1 MHQRSY
7 IEHCFREND
16 MELMKGGVTLPSVDE
31 KGSPESPVDQYGHPT
46 EFEKSKSICQKYIGQ
61 LMWLAT
67 RTRPDISPVL
77 GMIASQMVIR
87 PTEMVKCLTHLWRY
101 IKGTS
106 TLSMTSFFPNSSSA
120 FGNLRLNVYVDAS
133 FSSGGSRSR
142 SGMTM
147 YLVDTTDG
155 SESIIQWASR
165 RQTSMAASAP
175 EAEVT
180 ATAEGFATAIFLFD
194 ALKKIKVITGF
205 GSNCILS
212 IKTDSAVA
220 LKQMNT
226 HTVTVRTRTAA
237 QKLAFLRELIYQG
250 AQIQPIYIPGPSQR
264 ADAQTKCLSG
274 PALRKAQ
281 DYLNLKHVVTPVV
294 NMIRAVGLDQIVADS
309 SAEKGWEGYGKQE
322 QPGKSDSS
330 DLLSG
335 SPCQSINGCPG
346 SLSDQEGVFPCFVV
360 SAWMSGIRI
369 RITYC
374 CKITDV

>member
-1 MHQRSY
+1 
-7 IEHCFREND
+7 
-16 MELMKGGVTLPSVDE
+16 
-31 KGSPESPVDQYGHPT
+31 
-46 EFEKSKSICQKYIGQ
+46 
-61 LMWLAT
+61 MWLAT

-87 PTEMVKCLTHLWRY
+87 PTEMVKCLIHLWRY

-106 TLSMTSFFPNSSSA
+106 GLSMTSFSPSNSV
-120 FGNLRLNVYVDAS
+120 FGKLRLNVYVDAS

-180 ATAEGFATAIFLFD
+180 AMAEGFATAIFLFD
-194 ALKKIKVITGF
+194 SLKEIQVITGF
-205 GSNCILS
+205 GPNCILS
-212 IKTDSAVA
+212 MKTDSAVA

-237 QKLAFLRELIYQG
+237 QKLAFLRELIYQDP
-250 AQIQPIYIPGPSQR
+250 QIQPIYIPGPSQR

-281 DYLNLKHVVTPVV
+281 EYLNLRHVVTPVV
-294 NMIRAVGLDQIVADS
+294 NMIRVIGLDQSTADS
-309 SAEKGWEGYGKQE
+309 SAYERLEGSRVEKRVSTETVVMSCR
-322 QPGKSDSS
+322 SDPVSQ
-330 DLLSG
+330 G
-335 SPCQSINGCPG
+335 R
-346 SLSDQEGVFPCFVV
+346 GVTVK
-360 SAWMSGIRI
+360 IRFREEV
-369 RITYC
+369 RITLRP
-374 CKITDV
+374 